1 MTVLFADVG
10 LDEGGGRGPGR
21 MICRV
26 ATVQLYGGTV
36 EKLTGDGSWWCSA
49 RRSRWRMALFAA
61 YLAVAHTDGAV
72 HALRLCY
79 LFSPLR

>member
-1 MTVLFADVG
+1 
-10 LDEGGGRGPGR
+10 

-49 RRSRWRMALFAA
+49 RRSRWRMALFARTWPWRTLTVP
-61 YLAVAHTDGAV
+61 YT
-72 HALRLCY
+72 R
-79 LFSPLR
+79 